1 MINSKLLLL
10 GERTLLLNHLL
21 NQRCVLGHATYAN
34 ALSSPCLMPLIVV
47 FSKLSSG
54 WEPWNSS
61 WTFEH
66 RLCFNLPN
74 FRRNFEV
81 ANQVL
86 KG

>member
-10 GERTLLLNHLL
+10 GERTLYAFTESKMRIGVCKCAFLPLLNAFDRRFQQTFEWMG
-21 NQRCVLGHATYAN
+21 N
-34 ALSSPCLMPLIVV
+34 S
-47 FSKLSSG
+47 
-54 WEPWNSS
+54 WNSS